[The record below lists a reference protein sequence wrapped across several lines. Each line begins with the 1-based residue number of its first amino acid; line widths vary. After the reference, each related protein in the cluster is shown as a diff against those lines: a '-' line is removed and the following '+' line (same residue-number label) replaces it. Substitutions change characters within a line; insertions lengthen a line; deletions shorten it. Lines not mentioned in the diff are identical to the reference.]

1 MKRSLTLL
9 LASLLLVFSLT
20 ACGGNDKQQ
29 DTNQNGGAVTDSGNA
44 SGNGGAANDR
54 TDNNGTGSN
63 GNGNGAGT
71 GSLAQDA
78 GNAVTD
84 GIDDVKDGID
94 DVGDALTGNSG
105 QNGTASKTRNTTG
118 GVSYGQMLRN
128 GRVHDRDGDL
138 TDGENSVT
146 RGAML

>member
-20 ACGGNDKQQ
+20 ACGGDEKQQ
-29 DTNQNGGAVTDSGNA
+29 DTNQNGSAVTNSDNANGNK
-44 SGNGGAANDR
+44 ND
-54 TDNNGTGSN
+54 TDDRSDNGTN
-63 GNGNGAGT
+63 GNGNGT

-78 GNAVTD
+78 GDAVTD

-94 DVGDALTGNSG
+94 DVGDALTGDNVQNS
-105 QNGTASKTRNTTG
+105 TTSKTRNTTG
-118 GVSYGQMLRN
+118 GATYGQMLRN
-128 GRVHDRDGDL
+128 GRVHDQDGNL

-146 RGAML
+146 RGAMF

>member
-9 LASLLLVFSLT
+9 LASLLLVLSLT
-20 ACGGNDKQQ
+20 ACGGDDKQQ
-29 DTNQNGGAVTDSGNA
+29 DTANQNGSAVTNSDNA
-44 SGNGGAANDR
+44 NGNGAA
-54 TDNNGTGSN
+54 DNNGTN
-63 GNGNGAGT
+63 GNGSGT

-78 GNAVTD
+78 GDAVTD
-84 GIDDVKDGID
+84 GIDDVADGID
-94 DVGDALTGNSG
+94 DVGDALTGDNG
-105 QNGTASKTRNTTG
+105 QNGTANKTRNTTG

-146 RGAML
+146 RGAMF

>member
-20 ACGGNDKQQ
+20 ACGGDDKQQ
-29 DTNQNGGAVTDSGNA
+29 DTANQDGSAVTNSDNA
-44 SGNGGAANDR
+44 NGNGSSA
-54 TDNNGTGSN
+54 DNNGTN
-63 GNGNGAGT
+63 GNGSGT
-71 GSLAQDA
+71 GSLAGDA
-78 GNAVTD
+78 GDAVTD
-84 GIDDVKDGID
+84 GIDDVTDGID
-94 DVGDALTGNSG
+94 DVGDALTGGDS
-105 QNGTASKTRNTTG
+105 QNGTANKTRNTAG

-146 RGAML
+146 RGAMF